1 MMDSGGIE
9 VEALVQ
15 FIVSS
20 ASLCNFSHFV
30 VIFKYSSIN
39 RRLSATVTRDLDI
52 GMGLFY

>member
-1 MMDSGGIE
+1 MMDGGGIE

-39 RRLSATVTRDLDI
+39 RRLSATRDLDI
-52 GMGLFY
+52 GMGLL

>member
-1 MMDSGGIE
+1 MMDGGGIE

-39 RRLSATVTRDLDI
+39 RRLSVTVTRDLDI
-52 GMGLFY
+52 GMGLL

>member
-1 MMDSGGIE
+1 MDGGGIE

-39 RRLSATVTRDLDI
+39 RRRLTATVTRDLDI
-52 GMGLFY
+52 GMGLLY

>member
-52 GMGLFY
+52 GMGLL